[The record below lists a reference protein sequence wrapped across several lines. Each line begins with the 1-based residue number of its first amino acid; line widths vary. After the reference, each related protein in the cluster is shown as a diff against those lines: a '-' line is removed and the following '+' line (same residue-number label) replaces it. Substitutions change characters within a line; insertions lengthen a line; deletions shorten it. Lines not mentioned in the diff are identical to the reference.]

1 MGFEPCV
8 ANRRLELIAMCS
20 PVQLPP
26 RAGDAASEARPA
38 AAAAAALAA
47 AAASPLAAGE
57 ADPLVLAWPCGAAR
71 AAYGAARGAA
81 CGVARPAAAAAA
93 ALAAAALAAAAYGA
107 SRGAAC
113 GVVRASAG
121 ELGPYAA
128 VRGCCA
134 ACAVTRPAAA
144 AAAALAAAATP
155 RHDDEANDEADA
167 THMRGWRRQQPG
179 SLQPFASSVERLP
192 PPIPRRLRPGGP
204 AVESADAER
213 AVAKE
218 AADLWAA
225 TEAEGDVSAAAAA
238 ETAAETDDGATAW
251 APEDDAK
258 AAGAG
263 APPCSAKDR
272 YSSPWAASMVRRI
285 GRTAAS
291 LRGTTSARK
300 SAGAS

>member
-1 MGFEPCV
+1 
-8 ANRRLELIAMCS
+8 MCS

-26 RAGDAASEARPA
+26 GAGEAASEAASEARPA

-81 CGVARPAAAAAA
+81 CGCGAACDVARPAAATAA
-93 ALAAAALAAAAYGA
+93 ALAAAYGA
-107 SRGAAC
+107 ARGAAC
-113 GVVRASAG
+113 GVARASAG
-121 ELGPYAA
+121 ELGPYAV

-134 ACAVTRPAAA
+134 ACDVARPAAA

-213 AVAKE
+213 GVAKE

-263 APPCSAKDR
+263 APPCAEKDK